1 MKRLLIT
8 LFLLVNISLLSANEG
23 MWLPSLIKDRIPE
36 MRKMG
41 FKLSS
46 EDIYSI
52 NKASMK
58 DAIVHFGGGCTGEL
72 ISEKGLLITNH
83 HCGFSYIQS
92 HSTVER
98 DYLKDGF
105 WAMNMEEELP
115 NNNLTVS
122 FLVRMEDVT
131 DGVLKSYLP
140 SMSEPERQK
149 IVAENSAKIIENATK
164 GTTYKGSI
172 ESLYYGNQYFL
183 FIYETFY
190 DIRLV
195 GAPPSSIGKFGGD
208 TDNWMWPRH
217 TGDFSIFRIYADK
230 DNRPAKYSKNNVPY
244 RPKKYFSIST
254 TGINEGDFTL
264 VYGFPGKTQEYLMS
278 RAVKYISEVSNPH
291 KIKLRTLR
299 LDVQKEYMSQN
310 QEIRIMYAAKNA
322 NVANSWKKWQGEM
335 NGIKRMNI
343 VDKKTEYEKRFNEWA
358 KNREEYNNIISKL
371 DSLYKML
378 EPYSF
383 ANDYNNEAINSNEIL
398 KFAGSLLPCFKG
410 KDGTIKNEDKDS
422 VKNLIELFF
431 KDYYLPIDKKCF
443 VLLIDEYRKN
453 IPSKFQPEYFI
464 SKMREHAGDI
474 YKFADYIFDNSIFAN
489 QSQCMKILQDSVTIA
504 TILNDPAVEMYV
516 AFKRK
521 FDEDIKPEYNRLNN
535 QITLQYRSYMKGQ
548 MEFDKAK
555 DFYPDAN
562 STLRVTYGKVSGYRP
577 ADGIYYKPYSTLEGI
592 IEKDNP
598 QIYDYNIPQKL
609 RDIHKNKDYGK
620 WNINGTVPVCFIA
633 NNHTSGGNSGSPVI
647 NGKGE
652 LIGINF
658 DRVWEGTMSD
668 VAYDPEM
675 CRNICLDIRYVMFL
689 IDKYANAQWILE
701 EIMHTS
707 K

>member
-1 MKRLLIT
+1 MKKLLIT

-36 MRKMG
+36 MKKMG

-92 HSTVER
+92 HSTVEH

-115 NNNLTVS
+115 NDNLTVS
-122 FLVRMEDVT
+122 FLVKMEDVT
-131 DGVLKSYLP
+131 DAVLKSYLP
-140 SMSEPERQK
+140 SMSESERQK
-149 IVAENSAKIIENATK
+149 IVAENSARIIENATK

-183 FIYETFY
+183 FIYETFN
-190 DIRLV
+190 DVRLV
-195 GAPPSSIGKFGGD
+195 CAPPSSIGKFGGD

-230 DNRPAKYSKNNVPY
+230 NNRPAKYSKNNVPY

-278 RAVKYISEVSNPH
+278 SAVKYISEVSNPH

-343 VDKKTEYEKRFNEWA
+343 VEKKTEYEKRFNEWA
-358 KNREEYNNIISKL
+358 KNRDEYKNIVSSL

-398 KFAGSLLPCFKG
+398 KFTGSLLTCFKG
-410 KDGTIKNEDKDS
+410 KDGNIKNEDKDS
-422 VKNLIELFF
+422 VKNIIELFF
-431 KDYYLPIDKKCF
+431 KDYHLPIDKKCF

-453 IPSKFQPEYFI
+453 IPLKFQPEYFI
-464 SKMREHAGDI
+464 SKMREYEGDI
-474 YKFADYIFDNSIFAN
+474 YKFADYVFDNSIFAN
-489 QSQCMKILQDSVTIA
+489 QSQCMKILQDSVTIS
-504 TILNDPAVEMYV
+504 TILKDPAVEMYF

-521 FDEDIKPEYNRLNN
+521 FDDDIKPEYNRLNN
-535 QITLQYRSYMKGQ
+535 QITLLYRKYMKGQ
-548 MEFDKAK
+548 MEFDKKK

-562 STLRVTYGKVSGYRP
+562 STLRVAYGKVSGYRP

-598 QIYDYNIPQKL
+598 QIYDYNIPQTL

-668 VAYDPEM
+668 IAFDPDM
-675 CRNICLDIRYVMFL
+675 CRNICLDIRYVLFL
-689 IDKYANAQWILE
+689 IDKYANAQWILK
-701 EIMHTS
+701 EIS
-707 K
+707 INN